1 MRRIGTVVRTP
12 GGLAVARM
20 AVDRPDEDEL
30 PAAGTE
36 LVDEHLEGVGRVL
49 EVMGP
54 LERPYVVVS
63 PADDRTGPA
72 LVGTT
77 CYAR

>member
-12 GGLAVARM
+12 GGLAVAR
-20 AVDRPDEDEL
+20 AADEPDDASL
-30 PAAGTE
+30 PATGTE
-36 LVDEHLEGVGRVL
+36 LVDEHLDSVGRVV
-49 EVMGP
+49 EVVGP
-54 LERPYVVVS
+54 VDRPYVVVS
-63 PADDRTGPA
+63 PAADRTGAA

>member
-20 AVDRPDEDEL
+20 DEERPTEADL

-36 LVDEHLEGVGRVL
+36 LVDEELEAVGRVL
-49 EVMGP
+49 EVVGP
-54 LERPYVVVS
+54 VERPSVVLS
-63 PADDRTGPA
+63 PVADRAGAA

>member
-1 MRRIGTVVRTP
+1 MRRIGTIGRIP
-12 GGLAVARM
+12 GGLAVARL
-20 AVDRPDEDEL
+20 AEADPGVESL
-30 PAAGTE
+30 PGAGTE
-36 LVDEHLEGVGRVL
+36 LVDEHLDGVGRIV

-54 LERPYVVVS
+54 ADRPYVVVS
-63 PADDRTGPA
+63 PAPDRTGSD

>member
-20 AVDRPDEDEL
+20 TGRPDEDDL
-30 PAAGTE
+30 PSAGTE
-36 LVDEHLEGVGRVL
+36 LVDEHLDGVGRVL
-49 EVMGP
+49 EVVGP
-54 LERPYVVVS
+54 VEQPYVVIA
-63 PADDRTGPA
+63 PEADRTGPA

>member
-30 PAAGTE
+30 PAAGTD
-36 LVDEHLEGVGRVL
+36 LVDEHLDTVGRVL

-63 PADDRTGPA
+63 PAADRAGPA

>member
-12 GGLAVARM
+12 GGLAVAR
-20 AVDRPDEDEL
+20 VDVEHPDEDAL
-30 PAAGTE
+30 PTEGTE
-36 LVDEHLEGVGRVL
+36 LVDEHLDSVGWVL

-54 LERPYVVVS
+54 VERPYVVVS
-63 PADDRTGPA
+63 PAADRAGAA

>member
-12 GGLAVARM
+12 GGLAVARL
-20 AVDRPDEDEL
+20 AADDPDDDQL
-30 PAAGTE
+30 PAIGTE
-36 LVDEHLEGVGRVL
+36 LVDEHLDSVGRVV

-54 LERPYVVVS
+54 IDRPYVVVS
-63 PADDRTGPA
+63 PAADRTGAA